1 MTVTSSDF
9 KRLLETAWKQ
19 MVSDPAAAR
28 KLIEQ
33 ARTLVEPSDIESIEL
48 DFHAGWC
55 CNFQGEY
62 LEALTLFSSAL
73 ALAERLKAVD
83 PTMRICNGI
92 GMAYYNLGRYGL
104 AERYYERSLELNQ
117 LVGNSNG
124 IFAALLN
131 RALLHFQTD
140 DLDTSERLLNQALG
154 SDTRDVSPENLG
166 EAALL
171 QANLH
176 SKRSAF
182 EDALLGC
189 RAALKFAQELN
200 YWHLEIQALVAV
212 ARCQRLQGR
221 LVEAETTLMVT
232 VDHPEFDREGV
243 SGLAAFVELAKVR
256 AAQGR
261 FALAVLA
268 LRQGLKKPGLPE
280 FSLLQLRALEVLSV
294 CLEQGGKYQAALR
307 VLRRAMDV
315 ERKLQ
320 EQDMRRQF
328 EVRQLQAKID
338 EQRMEHEITDHE
350 NRLLKATQTRLQL
363 INELSRQLA
372 STLALEEI
380 APKLYEI
387 VSERLDVHFVSLALN
402 RPLEQAVEFVSIIDN
417 GEPVPTY
424 CIPYRVRDSRAVR
437 TAQSGEPLVLG
448 DETDNPSVVWVGD
461 SRIKPRSQLFMP
473 LMHNRQVL
481 GLFSLQSRLANRF
494 SQEELELLRS
504 LAPFVAIT
512 LSNALSHQRLFEL
525 NLALT
530 HEKSQIEQAQARI
543 EHMAHHDT
551 LTGLPNRRL
560 LSDFVD
566 EKISDCADRQRT
578 FYLVYI
584 DLDGFKPVN
593 DRFGHRIGDQVLV
606 VLGKRLGQSLR
617 KSDFAARVGG
627 DEFIIIID
635 ELRPQKNVDAFI
647 NRLLS
652 VIEEPLRIGEDSLTL
667 SASIGVA
674 LYSEHGHSLDE
685 LMHHADQAM
694 YGIKRSGKGGVAFAE
709 PRQQNP

>member
-1 MTVTSSDF
+1 MTTEGDQF
-9 KRLLETAWKQ
+9 QQILATAWTQ
-19 MVSDPAAAR
+19 MVSDPLAAQT
-28 KLIEQ
+28 LIDQ
-33 ARTLVEPSDIESIEL
+33 ARTLVEPNELESIEL
-48 DFHAGWC
+48 DFHTGWSFI
-55 CNFQGEY
+55 FQGEY
-62 LEALTLFSSAL
+62 LQALTLFSSAL

-117 LVGNSNG
+117 QVGNSNG

-131 RALLHFQTD
+131 QALLHFQTD
-140 DLDTSERLLNQALG
+140 DLDTAERLLNQALG
-154 SDTRDVSPENLG
+154 SDTREVSLENLG

-182 EDALLGC
+182 DDALLGC
-189 RAALKFAQELN
+189 RAALKFAQQLN
-200 YWHLEIQALVAV
+200 YWHLEIQALIAV

-221 LVEAETTLMVT
+221 LVESETTLLVT
-232 VDHPEFDREGV
+232 IDHPEFDREGV
-243 SGLAAFVELAKVR
+243 SGLAAYLELAKVR
-256 AAQGR
+256 ASQGR
-261 FALAVLA
+261 FALAVTA
-268 LRQGLKKPGLPE
+268 LRTGLKRPGLPA

-294 CLEQGGKYQAALR
+294 CLEEGGKYQAAMR
-307 VLRRAMDV
+307 VMRRALDF

-320 EQDMRRQF
+320 DQDMRRQF

-338 EQRMEHEITDHE
+338 EQRLEHEITDHE
-350 NRLLKATQTRLQL
+350 NRLLKATQARLHL
-363 INELSRQLA
+363 INDLSRELA

-402 RPLEQAVEFVSIIDN
+402 RPRERAVEFVSIIDN
-417 GEPVPTY
+417 GKAVPRY
-424 CIPYRVRDSRAVR
+424 CIPYKVHDSRAVR
-437 TAQSGEPLVLG
+437 TACTGEPIVVG
-448 DETDNPSVVWVGD
+448 DESEKPGISWIGD
-461 SRIKPRSQLFMP
+461 SQIMPRSQLFMP
-473 LMHNRQVL
+473 LIHNHQVL
-481 GLFSLQSRLANRF
+481 GLFSLQSRFANRF
-494 SQEELELLRS
+494 SQEELELLKS

-512 LSNALSHQRLFEL
+512 LSNAVSHQRLFEL
-525 NLALT
+525 NQALT
-530 HEKSQIEQAQARI
+530 HEKTQIEAARERI

-560 LSDFVD
+560 LSEFVD
-566 EKISDCADRQRT
+566 VKIRDCAERRCT

-593 DRFGHRIGDQVLV
+593 DRYGHRIGDQVLV
-606 VLGKRLGQSLR
+606 LLGKRLSQSLR
-617 KSDFAARVGG
+617 KADFAARVGG

-635 ELRPQKNVDAFI
+635 EMRPDKQVGDFI
-647 NRLLS
+647 KRLLS
-652 VIEEPLRIGEDSLTL
+652 VIEEPLRIGDETLSL

-674 LYSEHGHSLDE
+674 WYDQHGQSLDD

-694 YGIKRSGKGGVAFAE
+694 YDIKRSGKGGVAFASTN
-709 PRQQNP
+709 RLDA

>member
-1 MTVTSSDF
+1 
-9 KRLLETAWKQ
+9 
-19 MVSDPAAAR
+19 MVSDPLAAQQ
-28 KLIEQ
+28 LIDQ
-33 ARTLVEPSDIESIEL
+33 ARTLVEPSTETASIEL
-48 DFHAGWC
+48 DFHSGWC
-55 CNFQGEY
+55 LIFQGEY
-62 LEALTLFSSAL
+62 LKSLTLFSNAL
-73 ALAERLKAVD
+73 ALAERLNAID

-117 LVGNSNG
+117 LAGNSNG

-131 RALLHFQTD
+131 QALLHFQTD
-140 DLDTSERLLNQALG
+140 DLDTAERLLNRALG
-154 SDTRDVSPENLG
+154 SDTRDVSLENLG

-182 EDALLGC
+182 ADALLGC
-189 RAALKFAQELN
+189 RAALKFAQQLN
-200 YWHLEIQALVAV
+200 YWHLEIQALIAV

-232 VDHPEFDREGV
+232 IDHPEFEREGV
-243 SGLAAFVELAKVR
+243 SGLAAYVELAKVR
-256 AAQGR
+256 ASQGH
-261 FALAVLA
+261 FASAVMA
-268 LRQGLKKPGLPE
+268 VRVGLKRSAMPS

-294 CLEQGGKYQAALR
+294 CLEQGGKYQASMR
-307 VLRRAMDV
+307 VLRRALDV

-320 EQDMRRQF
+320 DQDMRRQF

-338 EQRMEHEITDHE
+338 EQRLENQITDHE
-350 NRLLKATQTRLQL
+350 NRLLKATQARLQL
-363 INELSRQLA
+363 INDLSRELA

-380 APKLYEI
+380 APKLYDI
-387 VSERLDVHFVSLALN
+387 VSERLEVHFVSLALN
-402 RPLEQAVEFVSIIDN
+402 HPDNQGVEFVSIIDN
-417 GEPVPTY
+417 GQAVPGY
-424 CIPYRVRDSRAVR
+424 CIPYQVADSRAVQ
-437 TAQSGEPLVLG
+437 TARSGEPIIVG
-448 DETDNPSVVWVGD
+448 DETGKPGVRWVGD
-461 SRIKPRSQLFMP
+461 SQILPRSQLFMP
-473 LMHNRQVL
+473 LVHNRLVL

-494 SQEELELLRS
+494 SQEELELLKS

-512 LSNALSHQRLFEL
+512 LSNAVSHQQLFEL
-525 NLALT
+525 NQALT
-530 HEKSQIEQAQARI
+530 HEKTQIETAQARI

-560 LSDFVD
+560 LSEFV
-566 EKISDCADRQRT
+566 EAKIRDAAVAQST

-593 DRFGHRIGDQVLV
+593 DRYGHRIGDQVLV
-606 VLGKRLGQSLR
+606 VLGKRLSQSLR
-617 KSDFAARVGG
+617 KADFAARVGG

-635 ELRPQKNVDAFI
+635 DMQPAKQVNGFI
-647 NRLLS
+647 KRMLS
-652 VIEEPLRIGEDSLTL
+652 VIEQPLRIGEETLHL

-674 LYSEHGHSLDE
+674 RYDDHGQSLDD

-694 YGIKRSGKGGVAFAE
+694 YNIKRSGKGGVAFAGA
-709 PRQQNP
+709 